1 MKIKGK
7 HSRWLLIPISLLIQ
21 TTSFPQNENIAI
33 HILRLEKELENSPVN
48 KKVDL
53 LNLLSAEYL
62 TINPEKARVY
72 AENAL
77 QLARMVENHEGK
89 SRALYN
95 LGKAQFSLFEYDS
108 AVKNYQLAREFEISR
123 GNDSLVSDL
132 SYLMGKAYFEINDY
146 NAALNYI
153 LKSIEAEQK
162 FNRPQKMIS
171 CIQFLGS
178 VYYALGNYQSSL
190 VSYKRAADIA
200 QNVNNIQDL
209 ADISN
214 RMGIVYNDLG
224 SFEKALEYYLKS
236 LKLVEELQ
244 DKQGIART
252 LNNIGIVYYEWGNKE
267 KALEFYQKSLK
278 MEEELGNRLGIGDSY
293 NNIGIVYGDWDQN
306 ELAIKYYGNAIEIYE
321 EFRDNE
327 GTADVMNNL
336 GESYFAMGNY
346 EKAFEYLTKSLE
358 IEKKLGNKYGMAQS
372 YHTLGSSYF
381 ELSDLNKAIEFNLK
395 SFAISDSLNLSALLV
410 DNYDLFY
417 KIYEKKKN
425 YALALENFRNYSR
438 QKDTIYNRQFHNNL
452 AEIQAKYE
460 IARFDKERELMT
472 QDAVVKGKEI
482 RTQRTYLII
491 IFILMLVFGI
501 LVYYDIRSKMKAN
514 TRLNNINEDL
524 TGQKEKLTRTLEA
537 LSKSEAKYKNLVEN
551 SPTGIIYIDNDGNIL
566 EVNKKIL
573 EILGSP
579 GEDATKEINCLTY
592 PLLRKVGLSDAIIK
606 SIETGEVVFNETFYT
621 SAWGKKVFL
630 RYYITPVAN
639 KNDKI
644 TNLIINV
651 EDVTLSKEAELIKI
665 QSESK
670 YRVLVENSL
679 QAMLIIQEGK
689 LIFANSRMEELTQYK
704 FVELANKQDNWI
716 KSLIHQ
722 EDYERVIKNIELA
735 TKKKKSPAR
744 NEYKYVR
751 KDGTIRWIETL
762 GSIVDYYE
770 KPAILVVAIDITERK
785 QGESVLVESAQQ
797 LRQANAMKDK
807 FFSIIAHDLKNPF
820 SVILGFSHLLYEA
833 YDNFDEKQRKSF
845 IKNICEA
852 SENTFKLLQ
861 NLLEWSKTQTGK
873 IQFSPAYI
881 NIHELTEENI
891 SVLKT
896 TIVDKKI
903 KVINKIDEES
913 TAWADANMVK
923 TILRNLLTNA
933 LKFTQPGGKVEISAI
948 NSEKYIEINVSDTGI
963 GIEPEN
969 CQRLFRIDE
978 QYKTTGTNN
987 EEGSGLGLILCSE
1000 FVEKNNGKIWVEST
1014 IGKGSSFKFTLPI
1027 KNSLLSSD
1035 PVS

>member
-1 MKIKGK
+1 M
-7 HSRWLLIPISLLIQ
+7 RRTLLTIRLFRKCVIIPLFLLVQ
-21 TTSFPQNENIAI
+21 PASFTQNENVAI
-33 HILRLEKELENSPVN
+33 RILRLEKELESSPVN

-62 TINPEKARVY
+62 TINPEKARIY

-77 QLARMVENHEGK
+77 QLARMVENQDGK

-95 LGKAQFSLFEYDS
+95 LGKAHYSLFNYDS
-108 AVKNYQLAREFEISR
+108 AVKNYRLALEFEKSR
-123 GNDSLVSDL
+123 GNDTLVSDL
-132 SYLMGKAYFEINDY
+132 SFLIGKSFFEINDY
-146 NAALNYI
+146 KTALEYVLN
-153 LKSIEAEQK
+153 SIEMEQK
-162 FNRPQKMIS
+162 FNRPKQMINYL
-171 CIQFLGS
+171 QYLGS
-178 VYYALGNYQSSL
+178 VYYSLGNYQPSL
-190 VSYKRAADIA
+190 VSYKKAADIA
-200 QNVNNIQDL
+200 QNVNELQDL
-209 ADISN
+209 ADITN

-236 LKLVEELQ
+236 LKLVEDLQ
-244 DKQGIART
+244 NKQGIART

-267 KALEFYQKSLK
+267 KALEFYQRSLK
-278 MEEELGNRLGIGDSY
+278 IEEELGNRQGIGDSY
-293 NNIGIVYGDWDQN
+293 NNIGIIYGDWDQN

-327 GTADVMNNL
+327 GTADAMNNL

-346 EKAFEYLTKSLE
+346 EKAFEYLAKSLDIE
-358 IEKKLGNKYGMAQS
+358 IKLGNNYGMAQS
-372 YHTLGSSYF
+372 YHTLGESYY
-381 ELSDLNKAIEFNLK
+381 ELNDLSKAIDFNLK
-395 SFAISDSLNLSALLV
+395 SFAISDSLKLSALLAE
-410 DNYDLFY
+410 NYNLFY

-460 IARFDKERELMT
+460 IDRYDKERELMT
-472 QDAVVKGKEI
+472 QDAVIKGNEI

-514 TRLNNINEDL
+514 NSLNLINKDL
-524 TGQKEKLTRTLEA
+524 TEQKEKLTQTLEA

-551 SPTGIIYIDNDGNIL
+551 SPTGIIYIDNLGKIL

-579 GEDATKEINCLTY
+579 GEEATKEINCLTF

-606 SIETGEVVFNETFYT
+606 CIETGEVVFNENLYT
-621 SAWGKKVFL
+621 SAWGKQVYL
-630 RYYITPVAN
+630 RYYITPVIT
-639 KNDKI
+639 KHDII

-651 EDVTLSKEAELIKI
+651 EDVTLSKEAEQIKI

-704 FVELANKQDNWI
+704 FVELADKQNDWI

-722 EDYERVIKNIELA
+722 EDFERVKRNIEQA
-735 TKKKKSPAR
+735 INKKKTPAR
-744 NEYKYVR
+744 NEYKYIR
-751 KDGTIRWIETL
+751 KDGSIRWIETL
-762 GSIVDYYE
+762 GSIVDYNE

-797 LRQANAMKDK
+797 LRKANAMKDK

-861 NLLEWSKTQTGK
+861 NLLEWSKTQTDK
-873 IQFSPAYI
+873 IEFKPSYI
-881 NIHELTEENI
+881 NIHELVSENV
-891 SVLKT
+891 SVLKAT
-896 TIVDKKI
+896 TVGKKI
-903 KVINKIDEES
+903 KIVNKIAEGAA
-913 TAWADANMVK
+913 AWADENMVK

-933 LKFTQPGGKVEISAI
+933 VKFTHSGGTVDITAT
-948 NSEKYIEINVSDTGI
+948 NSDKYIEISVTDTGI

-969 CQRLFRIDE
+969 CRRLFRIDE
-978 QYKTTGTNN
+978 QYKTSGTNN
-987 EEGSGLGLILCSE
+987 EEGSGLGLILCKE
-1000 FVEKNNGKIWVEST
+1000 FVEKNNGKIRVESKF
-1014 IGKGSSFKFTLPI
+1014 GKGSSFKFTLPI
-1027 KNSLLSSD
+1027 N
-1035 PVS
+1035 PA